1 MADSKQQ
8 GPIQP
13 VGRGD
18 KSVDL
23 QKELEAL
30 IQKEAT
36 LTRQA
41 GEEKKTLDAETLVQI
56 SRTLPALIQKRLQKI
71 DAAQVYQTF
80 KLAGTDRIVHDKRE
94 KTGVEKEP
102 AQPEPRKTIAQEAKT
117 PLEELVLQK
126 GKYPNYFADPASRM
140 KAPEQQAAEDRL
152 ARLFTKFENA
162 LLRRFEGGEQTA
174 RRAPEGRVSFLKKTA
189 AAWRDFFAHFA
200 KRTVKRR
207 VPVEMVQEWTF
218 RGLVKKEARA
228 TVISDLVLANGQ
240 HEKFV
245 RFKLAQNAAALAER
259 LVLLDPGTKLPQEAL
274 KQQAAK
280 ELEYLAIKNA
290 ETEAAF
296 TQAPT
301 KGKFLGT
308 AQMEEKVASDLG
320 LQLGEQLKEKQR
332 LLRKAG
338 QGKRGGGGLFG
349 GGEEADGS
357 SGEQPGAFVPWWQFG
372 PLRRH
377 KGPVR
382 WFVILTYIV
391 VISVLFLGLWSM
403 VHGL

>member
-174 RRAPEGRVSFLKKTA
+174 RRAPEGRVSFL
-189 AAWRDFFAHFA
+189 
-200 KRTVKRR
+200 
-207 VPVEMVQEWTF
+207 
-218 RGLVKKEARA
+218 
-228 TVISDLVLANGQ
+228 
-240 HEKFV
+240 
-245 RFKLAQNAAALAER
+245 
-259 LVLLDPGTKLPQEAL
+259 
-274 KQQAAK
+274 
-280 ELEYLAIKNA
+280 
-290 ETEAAF
+290 
-296 TQAPT
+296 
-301 KGKFLGT
+301 
-308 AQMEEKVASDLG
+308 
-320 LQLGEQLKEKQR
+320 
-332 LLRKAG
+332 
-338 QGKRGGGGLFG
+338 
-349 GGEEADGS
+349 
-357 SGEQPGAFVPWWQFG
+357 
-372 PLRRH
+372 
-377 KGPVR
+377 
-382 WFVILTYIV
+382 
-391 VISVLFLGLWSM
+391 
-403 VHGL
+403 